1 MIKIKYV
8 EANGTEHRVQAE
20 AGASVM
26 EVAVANNI
34 PGIDADCGGLC
45 ACGTCHVY
53 IDPPWFE
60 TMPSPKH
67 DELEMLNFAA
77 GAEQTSRL
85 SCQIRLG
92 EGHDGIVVRMPA
104 GQH

>member
-60 TMPSPKH
+60 TMPPAKH

-77 GAEQTSRL
+77 GAAQTSRL
-85 SCQIRLG
+85 SCQVRL
-92 EGHDGIVVRMPA
+92 EEAHDGIVVRMPA